1 MRLKIYELACKEA
14 RQRLVPR
21 VLTALVCVG
30 IGLQACA
37 STPRGRARQAA
48 VIQKTAVDGVGYA
61 YLSYCKIVRKPKCI
75 EEDRAA
81 RASGRFPTKEERV
94 ACLKPC
100 DSDTAETVQDG
111 VDVVRTVQSG
121 LFELV
126 RSPDATPEELKD
138 QRAQLRRASKQLF
151 DLLADRGIM
160 DLLGDAMEGAR

>member
-1 MRLKIYELACKEA
+1 MRLKIYDLACKEA
-14 RQRLVPR
+14 RQRQVPR
-21 VLTALVCVG
+21 VMTALVCVG
-30 IGLQACA
+30 IALACA

-61 YLSYCKIVRKPKCI
+61 YLRYCEIVRKPKCVD
-75 EEDRAA
+75 EDREAMS
-81 RASGRFPTKEERV
+81 SGHFPTKEERV

-100 DSDTAETVQDG
+100 DSSTAETIQTG
-111 VDVVRTVQSG
+111 VDVVRTAQSG

-126 RSPDATPEELKD
+126 KSPDVTEDELKA